1 MFNIDLTFKFK
12 IAELKHESRSK
23 YSLAGFIGVYSTIY
37 GLMLEIMFVIKL
49 YIACIVIG
57 KVVSNIDGRS

>member
-1 MFNIDLTFKFK
+1 M
-12 IAELKHESRSK
+12 S
-23 YSLAGFIGVYSTIY
+23 GFIGVYSIIY